1 MFPNPVA
8 CHRLNYHKTKM
19 NPVSNHPDF
28 IEKLKKLY
36 EKHFHEAPEE
46 VSLLPVSGS
55 DRRYIRL
62 HSAKNGDVIGAYNPD
77 KNENN
82 TFFYFTRI
90 FEKNELPVPK
100 IMEIDKDKQHYLL
113 EDLGSFSL
121 FRIMEQ
127 EGHSERVKL
136 LFKKSIDQL
145 VRFHWQG
152 GRAIDYSMCFSAQTF
167 DRKQIFSDLLYF
179 KYYFVDLMKISY
191 NKPELLEELET
202 WSKDLAGIR
211 PQTFMYRDF
220 QSRNIQVVN
229 DEVYFIDYQGGMLGL
244 AEYDLASL
252 LWQARAQLPAEWKTE
267 LVNYYFKA
275 VEALPENPKIRETE
289 FRKTYLECV
298 LLRIMQ
304 TLGAYG
310 FRGLMERKE
319 HFLKS
324 IEPALQQLAA
334 YLEEYPHYPVHNE
347 LRKVLDSLVKPE
359 IIQRFEKKIIP
370 PGNVEKL
377 KVKIYSF
384 SFKKGI
390 PKDDSGHGGGFVF
403 DCRGILNPGRIEAY
417 KSLTGKEE
425 AVIDFLENKT
435 EMPAFLEAVFNAV
448 DISVAD
454 YLDRGFDRLSISF
467 GCTGGQHRSV
477 YAAEAMAHH
486 LAEKY
491 GIRAEVHHLEQDG
504 KTVERR

>member
-1 MFPNPVA
+1 MSGTVVYYP
-8 CHRLNYHKTKM
+8 LNYHKKQ
-19 NPVSNHPDF
+19 NPVTTQTDF
-28 IEKLKKLY
+28 IDKLKELY
-36 EKHFHEAPEE
+36 ENHFHEQPEE
-46 VSLLPVSGS
+46 TEVLPVSGS
-55 DRRYIRL
+55 DRRYVRF
-62 HSAKNGDVIGAYNPD
+62 HTKNNRTVLGAYNPD

-90 FEKNELPVPK
+90 FEKNELPVP
-100 IMEIDKDKQHYLL
+100 EIIEISQDKQHYLL
-113 EDLGSFSL
+113 EDLGSLSL
-121 FRIMEQ
+121 FEVIEQ
-127 EGHSERVKL
+127 EGHSERVKM

-179 KYYFVDLMKISY
+179 KYYFVDLVKVPY
-191 NKPELLEELET
+191 NKPELLEELES
-202 WSKDLAGIR
+202 WSKNLAGIR

-220 QSRNIQVVN
+220 QSRNIQVVD

-252 LWQARAQLPAEWKTE
+252 LWQARAQLPEEWKNE

-275 VEALPENPKIRETE
+275 VENLAENPNIRETE

-310 FRGLMERKE
+310 FRGLMERKV

-334 YLEEYPHYPVHNE
+334 YLNEYPHYPVHNE
-347 LRKVLDSLVKPE
+347 LRKVLDSLVKPAV
-359 IIQRFEKKIIP
+359 IQRFSKK
-370 PGNVEKL
+370 VLSSEEAKAL
-377 KVKIYSF
+377 HVDVYSF
-384 SFKKGI
+384 SFKKGL
-390 PKDDSGHGGGFVF
+390 PADDSEHGGGYVF
-403 DCRGILNPGRIEAY
+403 DCRGIQNPGRIDAY
-417 KSLTGKEE
+417 KNLTGKEE
-425 AVIDFLENKT
+425 PVIDFLESKT
-435 EMPAFLEAVFNAV
+435 KMPAFMEHVFGTV
-448 DISVAD
+448 DISVED
-454 YLDRGFDRLSISF
+454 YLARGFDRLSVSF

-477 YAAEAMAHH
+477 YAAEAMAAH
-486 LAEKY
+486 LIEKY
-491 GIRAEVHHLEQDG
+491 GVSVQVRHLEQDG
-504 KTVERR
+504 KAFKRR